1 MTFPQKKV
9 LRLRDETY
17 GEGLFDCWRNAPGD
31 CAGSIIK
38 KKGMETQ
45 KTGLNFLE
53 EKVKL
58 LGVKGTCER
67 LSNYAADIL
76 KAAPDSSEIQ
86 EAVDFLMFLR
96 LDVIKG
102 RFFEAKKE
110 G

>member
-1 MTFPQKKV
+1 MIV
-9 LRLRDETY
+9 GRS
-17 GEGLFDCWRNAPGD
+17 APGD

-38 KKGMETQ
+38 KKGMETK
-45 KTGLNFLE
+45 KTGLNILE

-58 LGVKGTCER
+58 LGVKGICER